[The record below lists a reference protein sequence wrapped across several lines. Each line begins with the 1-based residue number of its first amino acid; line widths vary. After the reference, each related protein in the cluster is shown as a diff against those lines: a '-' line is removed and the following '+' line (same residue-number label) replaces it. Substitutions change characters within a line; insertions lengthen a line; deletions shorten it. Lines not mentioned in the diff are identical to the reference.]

1 MLGIDTFY
9 MTSYKSERQRK
20 VIQND
25 IQNDMYNTST
35 ITECLIYVYPSAGS
49 K

>member
-20 VIQND
+20 I

-35 ITECLIYVYPSAGS
+35 NRMFGLCYIPLQVQNN
-49 K
+49 